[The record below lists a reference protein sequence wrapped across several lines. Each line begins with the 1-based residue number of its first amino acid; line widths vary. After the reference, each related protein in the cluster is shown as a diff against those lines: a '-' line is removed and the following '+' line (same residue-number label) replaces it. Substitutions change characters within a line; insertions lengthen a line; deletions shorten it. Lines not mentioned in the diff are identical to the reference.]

1 MNSRILPIE
10 FKIIIHMTQLRV
22 NKHIHPLYQN
32 QKEELTNLIENYD
45 ALTTYLF
52 KGSRNSIKLVTL
64 STGQRVAI
72 KSFKIPNELNKRVYK
87 FFRKPKGLRSYEH
100 AEKLKTLGVA
110 NPQAIA
116 YFEYS
121 TATTIRNT
129 YYISEFVEAEMTY
142 RDLISQKNYPNREVI
157 LEEFVRFSYGL
168 HEKGIEFLDHS
179 PGNTLIKKQDDGT
192 YVFYLV
198 DLNRMKF
205 NQEMSFSNR
214 MKNLAHLTTNIQDIE
229 KMAEHYARL
238 IGKSSKEVFIR
249 LWLETIKFQFRFYK
263 KKELKFKIKRFYFS

>member
-1 MNSRILPIE
+1 
-10 FKIIIHMTQLRV
+10 MTQLRV
-22 NKHIHPLYQN
+22 NQRIHPLYQN
-32 QKEELTNLIENYD
+32 QQEELTNLIENYD

-52 KGSRNSIKLVTL
+52 KGGRNSIKLATL

-72 KSFKIPNELNKRVYK
+72 KSFKIPNEFNKRVYK
-87 FFRKPKGLRSYEH
+87 FFRKPKGLRSFEH
-100 AEKLKTLGVA
+100 AEKLKELGVA
-110 NPQAIA
+110 NPQAVA

-129 YYISEFVEAEMTY
+129 YYISELVEAEITY
-142 RDLISQKNYPNREVI
+142 RDLIMQKNYPDRDII

-168 HEKGIEFLDHS
+168 HEKGIKFLDHS
-179 PGNTLIKKQDDGT
+179 PGNTLIKKQSNGT
-192 YVFYLV
+192 YTFYLV

-205 NQEMSFSNR
+205 NQEMSFSHR
-214 MKNLAHLTTNIQDIE
+214 MKNLAHLTTNINDIE

-238 IGKSSKEVFIR
+238 IGKNSKEVFIR

-263 KKELKFKIKRFYFS
+263 KKDIKFKIKRLYIN